1 MNEIHNPAIISMNE
15 CAIFV
20 TGLPGSGKST
30 LGRRLAAEL
39 GWPIL
44 DKDDFLEALFDSQGL
59 GDEQW
64 RRRLSIEAD
73 KQFEITALEQSNT
86 VLVSHWRPS
95 GRTDT
100 GTPVDW
106 VNRHFQNTVE
116 VYCECDPEL
125 ATRRFVSRTRHPGHL
140 DTTKSEE
147 PGTNSTVRQEAVSGR
162 KGFGTSQTKLLHYS
176 VLLSRKEHQYDVSFF
191 LYYI

>member
-1 MNEIHNPAIISMNE
+1 M
-15 CAIFV
+15 V
-20 TGLPGSGKST
+20 TGLPASGKTT
-30 LGRRLAAEL
+30 LGCRIAAEL
-39 GWPIL
+39 SWPYL
-44 DKDDFLEALFDSQGL
+44 DKDDFLEAMFDSQGL

-73 KQFEITALEQSNT
+73 EQFEIRALEQSNT
-86 VLVSHWRPS
+86 VLVSHWRPR

-106 VNRHFQNTVE
+106 VNRHFQNTIE

-140 DTTKSEE
+140 DETKSEE
-147 PGTNSTVRQEAVSGR
+147 AILSWMHDMAALYPLSCAKVIRVPSVSDILIQGVVDEIRQLG
-162 KGFGTSQTKLLHYS
+162 L
-176 VLLSRKEHQYDVSFF
+176 
-191 LYYI
+191 

>member
-1 MNEIHNPAIISMNE
+1 M
-15 CAIFV
+15 

-86 VLVSHWRPS
+86 VLVSHWRPR

-116 VYCECDPEL
+116 VYCACDPEL

-147 PGTNSTVRQEAVSGR
+147 AILAWMHDLAGCYPVCAAPVVRVSAKNDFSIQHVVEEIRQMG
-162 KGFGTSQTKLLHYS
+162 L
-176 VLLSRKEHQYDVSFF
+176 
-191 LYYI
+191 